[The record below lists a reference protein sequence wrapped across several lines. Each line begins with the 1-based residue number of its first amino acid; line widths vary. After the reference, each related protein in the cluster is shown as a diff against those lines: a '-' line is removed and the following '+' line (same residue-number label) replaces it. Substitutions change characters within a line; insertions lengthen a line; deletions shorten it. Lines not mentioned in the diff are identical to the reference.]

1 MLDVL
6 AILEL
11 LLYSRTTFDASPVKE
26 ENMLIWSDR
35 CGIWIIFRL
44 HGELVCPSVPLNAVI
59 VLMGTNQCF
68 LVLCQV
74 FRSILVQL
82 RFFHM

>member
-1 MLDVL
+1 MLDVP

-11 LLYSRTTFDASPVKE
+11 LLYSRTMFDASLVKG

-44 HGELVCPSVPLNAVI
+44 HGELICPSVPLYALI
-59 VLMGTNQCF
+59 VLMGTNQ
-68 LVLCQV
+68 
-74 FRSILVQL
+74 
-82 RFFHM
+82 FFFGALPGI